1 MALAELDQE
10 SAPLASGT
18 AVVLRLGIM
27 STRGRPCGIPYT
39 PTLRKRYMTTHTT
52 QVTQWY
58 QIASSPCCA
67 MASSVTFL
75 VTAPER

>member
-52 QVTQWY
+52 QVTQ
-58 QIASSPCCA
+58 
-67 MASSVTFL
+67 
-75 VTAPER
+75 